1 MILALRSF
9 DGGVQ
14 IFVCTPAYD
23 ELILCLLMIYTYMVL
38 SLPVQR
44 CVSSYN
50 KDMVDITSEP

>member
-14 IFVCTPAYD
+14 IFVRTPAYD

-38 SLPVQR
+38 RRIFITGGIANEKSLYPV
-44 CVSSYN
+44 
-50 KDMVDITSEP
+50 